1 MCKINAKPEKY
12 IWDKEK
18 QNLYKVKVE
27 QTIQSFDNS
36 TNIGHDTNLTG
47 LNSNI
52 GLLLSKLDNILLK
65 PANKIFVK
73 RKTNSNNNNNAKK
86 YFKQKSRKMI

>member
-12 IWDKEK
+12 IWDKEQ

-36 TNIGHDTNLTG
+36 NNIGHDTNLTG

-52 GLLLSKLDNILLK
+52 ELLLSKLDNILLK

-73 RKTNSNNNNNAKK
+73 RKTNSSNNNNAKK